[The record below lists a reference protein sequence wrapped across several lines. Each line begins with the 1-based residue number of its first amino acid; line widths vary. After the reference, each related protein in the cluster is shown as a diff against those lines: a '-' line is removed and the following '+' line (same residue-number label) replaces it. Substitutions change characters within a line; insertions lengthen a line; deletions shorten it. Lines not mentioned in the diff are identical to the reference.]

1 MEDDTARGLNVKDR
15 RYTEPVSEKQAC
27 EQLWDVMLATC
38 PSRSALATIA
48 NKWTVL
54 VVNSLQDGPQRFGDL
69 RGEVGGI
76 SAKMLT
82 EQLRALEREGIVARQ
97 SYAESPPRVEYELT
111 ELGRGLIGPMVA
123 LRTWVEANF
132 ADIQQHRQTFDA
144 QD

>member
-1 MEDDTARGLNVKDR
+1 MVDDTARVLNVKAR
-15 RYTEPVSEKQAC
+15 RYTEPVSEKQAG

-69 RGEVGGI
+69 RGGVGGI
-76 SAKMLT
+76 SAKVLT

-111 ELGRGLIGPMVA
+111 ELGRGLVGPMVA